1 MAKNINSFVDNM
13 QLGIAN
19 SLPHLLHSE
28 NNEELNEI
36 RHSPYISD
44 DELFQQRVNCKN
56 GLSIISLNCQSLQ
69 TKFNYINLPIDKFVH
84 NNCPLLVVCL
94 QETWIS
100 SGTDISPYIIPEYH
114 LSQFVTTL
122 RAIVV

>member
-1 MAKNINSFVDNM
+1 MANIINTFVDNM
-13 QLGIAN
+13 QLGVAN
-19 SLPHLLHSE
+19 SLTHLLHSE

-69 TKFNYINLPIDKFVH
+69 TKFDDIKLPIDKFVT
-84 NNCPLLVVCL
+84 NNCLL
-94 QETWIS
+94 
-100 SGTDISPYIIPEYH
+100 
-114 LSQFVTTL
+114 
-122 RAIVV
+122 

>member
-1 MAKNINSFVDNM
+1 MAKNVNTFKDNL

-28 NNEELNEI
+28 NSEELNKI

-56 GLSIISLNCQSLQ
+56 GLSIISLNCQNLQ

-84 NNCPLLVVCL
+84 NNCPL
-94 QETWIS
+94 
-100 SGTDISPYIIPEYH
+100 
-114 LSQFVTTL
+114 
-122 RAIVV
+122 

>member
-1 MAKNINSFVDNM
+1 MANNINCFVDNM
-13 QLGIAN
+13 QLSTAN
-19 SLPHLLHSE
+19 SLTHLLHSE

-84 NNCPLLVVCL
+84 NNCPL
-94 QETWIS
+94 
-100 SGTDISPYIIPEYH
+100 
-114 LSQFVTTL
+114 
-122 RAIVV
+122 

>member
-13 QLGIAN
+13 QFSTTNL
-19 SLPHLLHSE
+19 LTHLLHSE

-56 GLSIISLNCQSLQ
+56 GLSILSLNLHAKFDYIKLQ
-69 TKFNYINLPIDKFVH
+69 IDKFVH
-84 NNCPLLVVCL
+84 NNCLL
-94 QETWIS
+94 
-100 SGTDISPYIIPEYH
+100 
-114 LSQFVTTL
+114 
-122 RAIVV
+122 

>member
-1 MAKNINSFVDNM
+1 MANIINTFVDNM

-19 SLPHLLHSE
+19 SLTHLLHSE
-28 NNEELNEI
+28 NNDQLNEI
-36 RHSPYISD
+36 RHSPYVSD

-84 NNCPLLVVCL
+84 NNCPL
-94 QETWIS
+94 
-100 SGTDISPYIIPEYH
+100 
-114 LSQFVTTL
+114 
-122 RAIVV
+122 